1 MIDVEDKKLRDA
13 ILSLL
18 ASTSFENM
26 PAEER
31 PSQAYVINSMFQQ
44 TIEKLVGS
52 LRDLEHKNQKLEGQY
67 KDEVKQSE
75 SLREEMNG
83 IKQTKKETEEK
94 FEKWL
99 RDIDVVC

>member
-1 MIDVEDKKLRDA
+1 MCWRRPPSSSRTGCIHATRRFWTTALGQ
-13 ILSLL
+13 
-18 ASTSFENM
+18 AS
-26 PAEER
+26 P
-31 PSQAYVINSMFQQ
+31 
-44 TIEKLVGS
+44 GS
-52 LRDLEHKNQKLEGQY
+52 ALEHKNQKLEGQY

-94 FEKWL
+94 LEKWL